1 MLTVV
6 AGLIEADGKIL
17 VCQRRR
23 GDTFELMWEFPG
35 GKLQAGETAAEGLA
49 RELMEELGVEAR
61 VGEEVFRTRHRYA
74 EMREEIELI
83 FFAAAVEPTAVRNIV
98 FERME
103 WRAVETLSELNFLPA
118 DREFVGKLARREIGA
133 ARRRIG
139 SPRKSGREILRCRG
153 GLRMMAHYDRGMAVG
168 AVKAARGVR
177 FKKRIVL
184 GVRWLPLGCILLVRK

>member
-6 AGLIEADGKIL
+6 AGLIEAEGKIL

-35 GKLQAGETAAEGLA
+35 GKLQAAETAAEGLA
-49 RELMEELGVEAR
+49 RELREELGVEAR

-83 FFAAAVEPTAVRNIV
+83 FLTATVDAAAVRNIV

-103 WRAVETLSELNFLPA
+103 WRAVETLGELNFLPA
-118 DREFVGKLARREIGA
+118 DREFVGKLVRRELQSHLPATGFA
-133 ARRRIG
+133 ADKPKRDP
-139 SPRKSGREILRCRG
+139 SLR
-153 GLRMMAHYDRGMAVG
+153 
-168 AVKAARGVR
+168 
-177 FKKRIVL
+177 
-184 GVRWLPLGCILLVRK
+184 